1 MNKNTRRYTTLLS
14 FLLLCIFVNA
24 QEFLEINGNRVQV
37 EKKGT
42 GLPVL
47 VCVAGYGGSLAS
59 FDSVFNKLSSFT
71 TVIRYSRAGLGKSSY
86 TNKNKDFDT
95 IVHELET
102 LVRTL
107 DIQQPFVL
115 LGHSYG
121 GLMIRSYA
129 KRHPEQIAG
138 LIFDDA
144 TFEDY
149 FNILA
154 PLKAN
159 AKKLELEE
167 HDKVMKKYPV
177 PAMDDEFRS
186 LWKVWHSPLA
196 WKKWFDPMPAVPV
209 LVLTSM
215 KIADSALRSGPAL
228 MQARYAAH
236 SRWLK
241 DKPFSMQIGIT
252 TGGHFLHRDNPALFV
267 ESVQVLISAIR
278 EKN

>member
-1 MNKNTRRYTTLLS
+1 MPKNRINYIPLLF
-14 FLLLCIFVNA
+14 FLFLFRHGNA

-59 FDSVFNKLSSFT
+59 FDSVFNKLSTFT
-71 TVIRYSRAGLGKSSY
+71 TVVRYSRAGLGKSSY

-95 IVHELET
+95 IVQELES
-102 LVRTL
+102 LVRAMN
-107 DIQQPFVL
+107 IQQPFIL

-149 FNILA
+149 FQILS

-159 AKKLELEE
+159 AKALERKE
-167 HDKVMKKYPV
+167 HEKVMKKYPV

-186 LWKVWHSPLA
+186 LWKVWHSPQA
-196 WKKWFDPMPAVPV
+196 WKKWFLPMPSVPV

-215 KIADSALRSGPAL
+215 KITDTALRSGPRL

-236 SRWLK
+236 SRWTK
-241 DKPFSMQIGIT
+241 DKPFSMQVGIT

-267 ESVQVLISAIR
+267 EAVQVFLNAIR
-278 EKN
+278 EKK